1 MRSYSADHR
10 EWLLADIYL
19 LSHDDYITDG
29 RMFVCPNTDD
39 EIDVTDSAAVNST
52 MRPVYGADMTEMS
65 TGPDFGILA
74 DQLDNH
80 ENYGN
85 VLFRRRPR
93 AEFR

>member
-1 MRSYSADHR
+1 MRSYSAHHR

-19 LSHDDYITDG
+19 LSRDDYITDG
-29 RMFVCPNTDD
+29 RMFVCPSTDG

-52 MRPVYGADMTEMS
+52 MGPVYGA
-65 TGPDFGILA
+65 GPDFGILA

>member
-1 MRSYSADHR
+1 MRSCSARHR
-10 EWLLADIYL
+10 EWLLTDIYL
-19 LSHDDYITDG
+19 LSRDDYITDG
-29 RMFVCPNTDD
+29 RMFVCPSTDE
-39 EIDVTDSAAVNST
+39 EIDVTDSTAVNSI
-52 MRPVYGADMTEMS
+52 MGPVYGAGMTEMP

-80 ENYGN
+80 ENCGN